1 MSDEGL
7 TSTLTAIH
15 EETQAGEHINIG
27 DLIDALNSRG
37 YGPLLI
43 APALI
48 TLLPTGAIPG
58 VPAVCAALIGLISI
72 QILMG
77 SKQPWLPQKLKDF
90 SFSRGR
96 FMKTVNKVK
105 PLTRK
110 IDRLFHPRLEFLVR
124 HEIQPVIAILC
135 LLLAVSIIILGWIPF
150 LAMIPASAI
159 LLMGLGL
166 STHDGLLIAIAL
178 VFTTGS
184 FAALSSI
191 LFHMIS

>member
-27 DLIDALNSRG
+27 DLIEALNSRG

-58 VPAVCAALIGLISI
+58 VPAVCAVLIGLISI

-90 SFSRGR
+90 SFSRKR
-96 FMKTVNKVK
+96 FIKTLNKIK
-105 PLTRK
+105 PLTKK

-150 LAMIPASAI
+150 LAMIPAGAI

-184 FAALSSI
+184 LIALSSI